1 MSSVLENLFG
11 KDYEINKKK
20 DEEFR
25 KKVKNKEQFYID
37 ILNKYTP
44 NDDWVRIEDKNIIN
58 DILLQMKIDTYKQMN
73 IILEVVNRYFG
84 WYLNGTDGGITT
96 IGLSKKK

>member
-84 WYLNGTDGGITT
+84 WYLNETDGGITT